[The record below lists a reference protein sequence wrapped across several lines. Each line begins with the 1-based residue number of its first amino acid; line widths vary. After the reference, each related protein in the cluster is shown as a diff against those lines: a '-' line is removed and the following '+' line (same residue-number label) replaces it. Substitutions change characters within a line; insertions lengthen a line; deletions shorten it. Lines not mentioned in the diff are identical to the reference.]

1 MNKSLNL
8 LGAMALA
15 SFAACTAPTYQQPEA
30 PIQEVPFTQVQINDQ
45 FWTPRIETNRTVSI
59 PSAFYQ
65 CEINGRFDNFAIAG
79 GLMKGEHKGDF
90 SFDDTDPY
98 KIIEGASYSLAVKY
112 DEKLDHYLDSVIN
125 IIAAA
130 QEPDGY
136 LTTCVTN
143 KCYRLSGWWGRSRW
157 EKMNS
162 HELYN
167 SGHLYEAAVAH
178 YRATG
183 KRSLLDVAIK
193 NADLVCKTFGLG
205 EGQIKYPSGHPIIEM
220 ALAKLYKVT
229 GDQKLLDKQYECFVW
244 TDSLLFDTEDFLYYR
259 DAKYIYPKVKT
270 ACNGGKSF
278 WARGDGWVLA
288 GLAKVLQDL
297 PKDSKYRPFYVKR
310 FQQLA
315 EGVARCQQEEG
326 YWSRS
331 MLCEDDAPG
340 YETSGT
346 AFFTYGM
353 LWGVNNG
360 LLNAKKYKPVIDK
373 AWDYL
378 ATKALQP
385 DGSIGYVQ
393 PIGEKPDPTRK
404 VDARSQAPFGTGA
417 WLLAACEYI
426 NYLQK

>member
-1 MNKSLNL
+1 MKLLTSLLVGAALVAMPANAQKNAEKVNETIATIEKVNDYWQANHKAECRGFWDNAAYFTGTQAVYELTKKQEYLDYAIRFAEHNNWKGATQPNKSRWRYQTYGEGMDFVL
-8 LGAMALA
+8 
-15 SFAACTAPTYQQPEA
+15 FADWQIC
-30 PIQEVPFTQVQINDQ
+30 FQVYID
-45 FWTPRIETNRTVSI
+45 
-59 PSAFYQ
+59 
-65 CEINGRFDNFAIAG
+65 
-79 GLMKGEHKGDF
+79 
-90 SFDDTDPY
+90 
-98 KIIEGASYSLAVKY
+98 
-112 DEKLDHYLDSVIN
+112 
-125 IIAAA
+125 
-130 QEPDGY
+130 
-136 LTTCVTN
+136 
-143 KCYRLSGWWGRSRW
+143 
-157 EKMNS
+157 
-162 HELYN
+162 LYN
-167 SGHLYEAAVAH
+167 IEHRAERLERTLEVMCHQASMKEKDFWWWSDALYM
-178 YRATG
+178 
-183 KRSLLDVAIK
+183 
-193 NADLVCKTFGLG
+193 GL
-205 EGQIKYPSGHPIIEM
+205 PIFT
-220 ALAKLYKVT
+220 KLYKVT
-229 GDQKLLDKQYECFVW
+229 GDQKLLDKQYECFAW
-244 TDSLLFDTEDFLYYR
+244 TDSLLFDTEAQLYYR
-259 DAKYIYPKVKT
+259 DAKYIYPKVTT
-270 ACNGGKSF
+270 ACNNGKSF

-378 ATKALQP
+378 TTKALQP

>member
-1 MNKSLNL
+1 MKILSTLFVCAALSMQGTASAQKNATLNAEAKETVAKIEKVNDYWQSHHKAECR
-8 LGAMALA
+8 G
-15 SFAACTAPTYQQPEA
+15 FWDNAAYFTGNQAVYELTGK
-30 PIQEVPFTQVQINDQ
+30 QE
-45 FWTPRIETNRTVSI
+45 
-59 PSAFYQ
+59 
-65 CEINGRFDNFAIAG
+65 
-79 GLMKGEHKGDF
+79 
-90 SFDDTDPY
+90 
-98 KIIEGASYSLAVKY
+98 
-112 DEKLDHYLDSVIN
+112 YLDYAVRFAEHNNWKGATQRDTRKWRYKTYGEGMDFVLFADWQICFQVY
-125 IIAAA
+125 I
-130 QEPDGY
+130 D
-136 LTTCVTN
+136 
-143 KCYRLSGWWGRSRW
+143 
-157 EKMNS
+157 
-162 HELYN
+162 LYN
-167 SGHLYEAAVAH
+167 IEHRAERLQRTLEVMCHQASMKEKDFWWWSDALYM
-178 YRATG
+178 
-183 KRSLLDVAIK
+183 
-193 NADLVCKTFGLG
+193 GL
-205 EGQIKYPSGHPIIEM
+205 PIFT
-220 ALAKLYKVT
+220 KLYKVT

-244 TDSLLFDTEDFLYYR
+244 TDSLLFDPEAQLYYR

-310 FQQLA
+310 FKELA
-315 EGVARCQQEEG
+315 EGVARCQQEGG

-360 LLNAKKYKPVIDK
+360 ILPAKTYKPVIDK
-373 AWDYL
+373 AWKYL
-378 ATKALQP
+378 TEVALQS

-417 WLLAACEYI
+417 WLLAACEYV
-426 NYLQK
+426 NYVNK